1 MRFKFTEEIIAL
13 SVIAGYMAGKE
24 KKINNSLSSRTQL
37 SQIQKVEI
45 GCEII

>member
-13 SVIAGYMAGKE
+13 SVIVGYMAGKE
-24 KKINNSLSSRTQL
+24 KKQNSLSSRTQL